1 MSDSDNPHT
10 NGSQEKGPVNQK
22 DSFSVTPWEVE
33 GKVDYDK
40 LVDKFGTNAITP
52 AILDS
57 FRSITEEI
65 HRLLS
70 LEYFY
75 SHRDLDWILEKYR
88 HGERFYLYTGRG
100 PSGMVHMGHIMPWLF
115 SKYLQEKF
123 NSKLI
128 FQLTDD

>member
-57 FRSITEEI
+57 FRSITGEI
-65 HRLLS
+65 HPL
-70 LEYFY
+70 
-75 SHRDLDWILEKYR
+75 
-88 HGERFYLYTGRG
+88 
-100 PSGMVHMGHIMPWLF
+100 
-115 SKYLQEKF
+115 
-123 NSKLI
+123 
-128 FQLTDD
+128 